1 MITKKPSSPKGG
13 FFLEQDNGKV
23 FARISAKFKYLLIK
37 NERMDTLLTI
47 EERNAVLVSMAN
59 LVEEEKESILKA
71 NRIDLDSYSG
81 DDLAMEDRLKVDDSK
96 IEGMIH
102 SLKHLASQEDP
113 VGVERFRFTHENGM
127 QVYNKTASFGT
138 VMIIY
143 ESRPDVTVEAAGI
156 AFKSANK
163 ILLKGGKESLNSNL
177 KIVELWHKALEENDV
192 APGWVEYL
200 QFDRKQT
207 QEFLKNPDQPV
218 DLIVPRGGERLIQFV
233 KENSSAQ
240 VIVSGRGNNFVY
252 VHDKA
257 DTSIALDIILN
268 GKTGKI
274 SACNAIDKV
283 LIDSRLP
290 NKEKFLKE
298 LLNKLAD
305 NNVEVIA
312 DRSLEDLD
320 GVKPLESEDEWYQE
334 FLDYK
339 ALIGEV
345 DSVAEA
351 IAKINKYSG
360 GHSASIISKDDKAA
374 KQFMETVDNAA
385 VYHNA
390 STRFTD
396 GGQLGLGGE
405 LAISTDKLHQRGPIG
420 LQHLVTNKWYIHGNG
435 QIR

>member
-1 MITKKPSSPKGG
+1 MNT
-13 FFLEQDNGKV
+13 F
-23 FARISAKFKYLLIK
+23 
-37 NERMDTLLTI
+37 LTI
-47 EERNAVLVSMAN
+47 EERNTVLLSMAN
-59 LVEEEKESILKA
+59 LVEKKKKSILEA
-71 NRIDLDSYSG
+71 NKIDLEQYSG
-81 DDLAMEDRLKVDDSK
+81 EDLAMEDRLKVNESK

-113 VGVERFRFTHENGM
+113 LGVERFKFTHENGM
-127 QVYNKTASFGT
+127 QVYNKTAAFGT

-156 AFKSANK
+156 AFKSGNK

-177 KIVELWHKALEENDV
+177 AIVELWHQALKEHNISPV
-192 APGWVEYL
+192 WISYL

-207 QEFLKNPDQPV
+207 QAFLKEPDQPV
-218 DLIVPRGGERLIQFV
+218 DIVVPRGGERLINFV
-233 KENSSAQ
+233 KQNSSAQ

-257 DTSIALDIILN
+257 DLDIALNIILN

-274 SACNAIDKV
+274 SACNALDNV
-283 LIDSRLP
+283 LIDANLP
-290 NKEKFLKE
+290 NKQEFVKNILD
-298 LLNKLAD
+298 KLSE
-305 NNVEVIA
+305 NNIKVIA
-312 DRSLEDLD
+312 DTSLQEFEN
-320 GVKPLESEDEWYQE
+320 VEPIESEDQWYEE

-339 ALIGEV
+339 ILIGEV
-345 DSVAEA
+345 NSLPEA

-360 GHSASIISKDDKAA
+360 GHSGTIVSMDDNAA
-374 KQFMETVDNAA
+374 QQFMDTVDNAA
-385 VYHNA
+385 VYHNV

-396 GGQLGLGGE
+396 GGQFGLGGE

-420 LQHLVTNKWYIHGNG
+420 LQHLVTNKWYIHGTG

>member
-1 MITKKPSSPKGG
+1 M
-13 FFLEQDNGKV
+13 N
-23 FARISAKFKYLLIK
+23 
-37 NERMDTLLTI
+37 TLLTI
-47 EERNAVLVSMAN
+47 EERNAVLLSMAN
-59 LVEEEKESILKA
+59 LVESRKEDILKA
-71 NRIDLDSYSG
+71 NKIDLDSYSG

-96 IEGMIH
+96 VEGMIH
-102 SLKHLASQEDP
+102 SLKHLASQDDP
-113 VGVERFRFTHENGM
+113 VGVERFSFKHENGM

-156 AFKSANK
+156 AFKSGNK

-177 KIVELWHKALEENDV
+177 AIVDLWHKALEENNV
-192 APGWVEYL
+192 ATGWVEYL
-200 QFDRKQT
+200 NFDRAKT
-207 QEFLKNPDQPV
+207 QEFLKNPDQRV

-252 VHDKA
+252 VHEKA
-257 DTSIALDIILN
+257 DTKIALDVILN

-274 SACNAIDKV
+274 SACNAVDKV

-290 NKEKFLKE
+290 NKDEFLKE
-298 LLNKLAD
+298 LLSKLKE
-305 NNVEVIA
+305 NNVRIIA
-312 DRSLEDLD
+312 DRSLENLED
-320 GVKPLESEDEWYQE
+320 VKPLENEDEWYQE

-345 DSVAEA
+345 DSVSEA

-360 GHSASIISKDDKAA
+360 GHSASIISIDDKAA